1 MSDVMFGLL
10 AETFLHP
17 GSGQSDGAIDLKVA
31 REAVTG
37 YPYIPGS
44 AVKGALRAAM
54 CDGGGEHKE
63 HVDAAFGQVDGAGS
77 VLVSDARLLLL
88 PVRSLTRAYLWLTCP
103 LILERLRRDLERAG
117 LKGGDVPTPQVK
129 GGEVRTAV
137 AGRIFLEDRLFEAVE
152 PALPDAIVDLIGRL
166 IADDGARGRLS
177 DQLCIISNHDF
188 RWFAENAL
196 PVQARNVLDPA
207 TKASNNLWYEESLPP
222 DTLLYMTL
230 TARGSADETGRTTV
244 AGFVEGQKFLQFGGN
259 ETVGQGWVRAGRYP
273 QPSPEGGR

>member
-54 CDGGGEHKE
+54 CDGGEQKTR
-63 HVDAAFGQVDGAGS
+63 VDAAFGQVDGAGS

-117 LKGGDVPTPQVK
+117 LQAGDVPTLKVDHGK
-129 GGEVRTAV
+129 ALTDI
-137 AGRIFLEDRLFEAVE
+137 AGRIFLEDRLFEADISKLP
-152 PALPDAIVDLIGRL
+152 PAIPEVIGRL

-177 DQLCIISNHDF
+177 DQLCIIADDDF

-196 PVQARNVLDPA
+196 PVQARNVLDTA

-230 TARGSADETGRTTV
+230 TARGSADGDGRTVV
-244 AGFVEGQKFLQFGGN
+244 ADFIEGQKFLQFGGN

-273 QPSPEGGR
+273 QPAPEGGR

>member
-54 CDGGGEHKE
+54 CDGGEQKTR
-63 HVDAAFGQVDGAGS
+63 VDAAFGQVDGAGS

-117 LKGGDVPTPQVK
+117 LQAGDVPTLKVNHGQAL
-129 GGEVRTAV
+129 TDIT
-137 AGRIFLEDRLFEAVE
+137 GRIFLEDRLFKADISKLP
-152 PALPDAIVDLIGRL
+152 PAIPEVIGGL
-166 IADDGARGRLS
+166 IADHGARGRLS

-196 PVQARNVLDPA
+196 PVQARNVLDPD

-230 TARGSADETGRTTV
+230 TARGSADETGRTAV
-244 AGFVEGQKFLQFGGN
+244 ADFIEGQKFLQFGGN